1 MSSSEEA
8 LHEQKE
14 WLRVTLSSIGDA
26 VITTDREAR
35 ITFMNPTAQTLT
47 GWTQE
52 EAAGIPL
59 DTIFQIVNK
68 DTRRPV
74 ENPAIRALREG
85 LIVEPANHTL
95 LIAKD
100 MKERPIQNRAAPIRN
115 ANGEVAGMVLV
126 FRDLTERRQQE
137 RLVQDTLDYANNIIA
152 TLREPFLVLSKD
164 LRVKT
169 ANRQF
174 YKTFQISPE
183 ETENQFVYDLGN
195 RQWDIPA
202 LRTLLGEVLSNN
214 HPIHDYAVEHDF
226 QSIGRKIMQ
235 LNARCIHQPGN
246 HSELILLS
254 IEDIT
259 ERRHA
264 EEAKFFLASI
274 VESSEDSV
282 VTVNFDG
289 TITSW
294 NKGAERLYGYPA
306 GEAIGKPLM
315 MLTFSKDLKDLLSN
329 IDKIKHGEKVEIF
342 DTIRLNKDGREVNL
356 EVMMSPVKDASGQ
369 IIGVSTIARDITERV
384 RLERQTQEQAE
395 ALADLHRRKDEFL
408 AMLSHELRNPL
419 SPILS
424 ALHILKLGPG
434 ENALQQQARTVIE
447 RQVGQ
452 LTHLIE
458 DLLEI
463 TRISTGR
470 IQLHLERLD
479 VGHNAKLAVES
490 VQPLIA
496 SRKHKLSMSL
506 PSEAVW
512 ILADPA
518 RLEQVMVNLLN
529 NAAKYMDEGGHIW
542 VTVKQEGDEAVLQV
556 RDSGIGIAPEL
567 LPHIFDLFSQGERSL
582 DRSQGGLG
590 IGLSLVQRLVVL
602 HRGTV
607 EAHSEGLG
615 KGSEFIVRLSVLL
628 SLVINPPTPSEETA
642 REAPPAGRV
651 LVVDD
656 NMDVADMVAILLQAS
671 GYEVRVAYTA
681 QTALE
686 TAIEYQPNI
695 VLLDIGLP
703 DIDGYEVARLLRQQ
717 FKDVK
722 LIAITGYGREVDRQR
737 SQEAGFDYHL
747 VKPVEPIELQALLV
761 TLAKP

>member
-8 LHEQKE
+8 M
-14 WLRVTLSSIGDA
+14 
-26 VITTDREAR
+26 RE
-35 ITFMNPTAQTLT
+35 
-47 GWTQE
+47 
-52 EAAGIPL
+52 
-59 DTIFQIVNK
+59 
-68 DTRRPV
+68 
-74 ENPAIRALREG
+74 
-85 LIVEPANHTL
+85 
-95 LIAKD
+95 
-100 MKERPIQNRAAPIRN
+100 
-115 ANGEVAGMVLV
+115 
-126 FRDLTERRQQE
+126 QQE
-137 RLVQDTLDYANNIIA
+137 RLLQDTLDYANNIIA

-164 LRVKT
+164 LRVKS
-169 ANRQF
+169 ANQEF

-214 HPIHDYAVEHDF
+214 EPIHDYEVEHDF
-226 QSIGRKIMQ
+226 PSIGRRIMQ
-235 LNARCIHQPGN
+235 LNARRIRQPSN

-274 VESSEDSV
+274 VESSEDSI

-289 TITSW
+289 RITSW
-294 NKGAERLYGYPA
+294 NKGAERVYGYPA
-306 GEAIGKPLM
+306 VEAVGKPLN
-315 MLTFSKDLKDLLSN
+315 MLIFSKDLKDLLSN
-329 IDKIKHGEKVEIF
+329 IDKIQHGEKVEIF
-342 DTIRLNKDGREVNL
+342 DTVRLNKDGQEINL
-356 EVMMSPVKDASGQ
+356 EIIMSPVKDASGQ
-369 IIGVSTIARDITERV
+369 IIGVSTFARDITRRV
-384 RLERQTQEQAE
+384 QLERQTQEQAE
-395 ALADLHRRKDEFL
+395 ALADQNRRKDEFL

-424 ALHILKLGPG
+424 ALHILKLGPS
-434 ENALQQQARTVIE
+434 ESPLQQQARTVIE

-463 TRISTGR
+463 TRVSTGR

-490 VQPLIA
+490 VQPMIA
-496 SRKHKLSMSL
+496 SRKHELSMSL
-506 PSEAVW
+506 PSEPVW
-512 ILADPA
+512 IQADPA

-529 NAAKYMDEGGHIW
+529 NAAKYTDEGGHIW
-542 VTVKQEGDEAVLQV
+542 LTVEQEGNEAVLRV
-556 RDSGIGIAPEL
+556 RDSGVGIAPEL

-590 IGLSLVQRLVVL
+590 IGLSLVQRLVEL

-615 KGSEFIVRLSVLL
+615 KGSEFTVRLPVLF
-628 SLVINPPTPSEETA
+628 SPVTYPPTPPEETLRQA
-642 REAPPAGRV
+642 AMPGRV

-656 NMDVADMVAILLQAS
+656 NVDVADMVSILLQAS

-686 TAIEYQPNI
+686 TAIESQPNI

-703 DIDGYEVARLLRQQ
+703 DIDGYEVARRLRQRPQ
-717 FKDVK
+717 LKDVK
-722 LIAITGYGREVDRQR
+722 LVAITGYGREVDRQR

-747 VKPVEPIELQALLV
+747 VKPVDPIKLEALLV
-761 TLAKP
+761 TLAKH